1 MRLALRHAVALLLT
15 LYALKAA
22 GEAGGELHLVKV
34 GDVPDFVT
42 LKVHPSGETLRMEAP
57 PAYFLPAQA
66 VPQGTRASLNG
77 EKPNGTV
84 NLGEINLPASGR
96 HLLLLMPAAGKGFRR
111 VLLPVDAQHL
121 PKGSVGFLNLT
132 SRKIRCYLD
141 TVFVEVPPGESM
153 THPSLSAERRIVNH
167 RILSADADK
176 WKSEGSTT
184 IILGANRRYLIVLT
198 EVDPKGRLRRD
209 MITDAFPDVNMAP
222 LVKPEPPV
230 TAEPPL
236 PDQPA
241 K

>member
-1 MRLALRHAVALLLT
+1 MRFALRHTLALLLT
-15 LYALKAA
+15 LCALKAA
-22 GEAGGELHLVKV
+22 VETGCELHLIKV

-42 LKVHPSGETLRMEAP
+42 LKIHPSGETMRMEAP

-66 VPQGTRASLNG
+66 LPQGTRASLNG
-77 EKPNGTV
+77 EKPKGTV
-84 NLGEINLPASGR
+84 NLGEVNLPASGR

-111 VLLPVDAQHL
+111 VLIPADAQHL

-132 SRKIRCYLD
+132 SRKLRCYLD
-141 TVFVEVPPGESM
+141 TAFVEVPPGESM
-153 THPSLSAERRIVNH
+153 THPSVSAERRIVNH

-176 WKSEGSTT
+176 WKPEGSTT
-184 IILGANRRYLIVLT
+184 LILGANRRYLIILT
-198 EVDPKGRLRRD
+198 EEGAKGPIRRD
-209 MITDAFPDVNMAP
+209 MITDPAPDVHMAP

-230 TAEPPL
+230 TTEPPL